1 MDSNK
6 YMEGFVFCTRYYYRY
21 GHLDI
26 PVDAVT
32 NKGFKIGQWL
42 EDLRHDMDDLTSF
55 QINDMSSIGMIWDSS
70 KLGGH
75 RDFSSNLRKLERIA
89 KEHRGEV
96 RVTDITDDESLKKW
110 CENLPVWRAKKD
122 NSLLTMR
129 ECELIT
135 SVGFIWRAIEN
146 TEYTRMTSENSLLV
160 QAIRRDAMNILKEKG
175 YFNQGVRGHKPEE
188 DKSEKK
194 EPNIS
199 DDWHSVLLSEYLK
212 DKDKRKVTSSIRDIY
227 IAACK
232 ISTENSSENVFLR
245 MLNDGQAGFA
255 DWIVTYDRGDLILDI
270 TTCVTEL
277 NNWCDVYEKLGGVFS
292 SKITNLDALR
302 TERGAT
308 VAECLNVLKQ
318 VDNFDT
324 IKDALREPIKVLCLS
339 ESKVVRKY
347 AYKPVKLVKGEFLE
361 QFIAELSKFGDKYG
375 FIPNNASE
383 VPDDY
388 EDAESLKDIINK
400 AYENKDWLTKT
411 KFYMKVRRGGFFFY
425 DTEPEKPEVAFRK
438 LWWKFV
444 KEIPTERCAEYPYKD
459 VLKCAKAYGTKEFNT
474 ESFVQVTILANPE
487 FKELWDAFIDCLPSD
502 RAQEMLEFI
511 PMYLKSM
518 HFVHKRNRKYNIK

>member
-42 EDLRHDMDDLTSF
+42 EDLRHDIDDLTSF
-55 QINDMSSIGMIWDSS
+55 QISDMSSIGMIWDSS

-96 RVTDITDDESLKKW
+96 RVTDITDDELLKKW
-110 CENLPVWRAKKD
+110 CENLPVWRDKKD

-135 SVGFIWRAIEN
+135 SAGFIWRAIEN
-146 TEYTRMTSENSLLV
+146 AEYTRMTAENSLLV

-175 YFNQGVRGHKPEE
+175 YFTQGVRGRKPAE
-188 DKSEKK
+188 DKAEKK
-194 EPNIS
+194 EANIS

-232 ISTENSSENVFLR
+232 ISAENSSENVFLR

-255 DWIVTYDRGDLILDI
+255 DWIVTYNREDLILDI
-270 TTCVTEL
+270 PTCVAEL
-277 NNWCDVYEKLGGVFS
+277 NNWCDVYENLGGGFS
-292 SKITNLDALR
+292 SKMTNLDKLR
-302 TERGAT
+302 TERGKA
-308 VAECLNVLKQ
+308 VSECLNVLKQ
-318 VDNFDT
+318 VDSFDA

-339 ESKVVRKY
+339 EIKTSKKS
-347 AYKPVKLVKGEFLE
+347 AYKPVKFVKSEFLE
-361 QFIAELSKFGDKYG
+361 KLLTELSKFGDKYG
-375 FIPNNASE
+375 FIPNMVSE
-383 VPDDY
+383 VTDDY
-388 EDAESLKDIINK
+388 EDADNLKDIIK
-400 AYENKDWLTKT
+400 IAYENKDWLTKT

-425 DTEPEKPEVAFRK
+425 DAKPEESEVAFRK

-444 KEIPTERCAEYPYKD
+444 REIPTERCAEYPYKD
-459 VLKCAKAYGTKEFNT
+459 VLKCAKTYGTKEFNI
-474 ESFVQVTILANPE
+474 ESFVQLMIMANPE

-518 HFVHKRNRKYNIK
+518 HFVHKYNIKQR